1 MAVNRMQIFGDPS
14 QMGTDAELEA
24 EAKMLEEDDA
34 AAAQEEA
41 DELEAARLQAEAE
54 KRGRKGLKKIA

>member
-1 MAVNRMQIFGDPS
+1 
-14 QMGTDAELEA
+14 MGTDAELEA